1 MTRKSL
7 RMFNTDENS
16 FFGYLLIL
24 SAEPAE
30 RETVYRKQKTRPSG
44 LYPLHLLKTNY
55 YQSLVIAIVENCF
68 LF

>member
-7 RMFNTDENS
+7 HMFIIDEKNS
-16 FFGYLLIL
+16 LFGYLLIL

-30 RETVYRKQKTRPSG
+30 RENCLQKTRPSG